1 MLDTK
6 KQLFNTCLIS
16 YLIFVTGR
24 EEPIAHHES
33 LVEIG
38 KFFWF
43 TQSFQFAKNKTNR
56 DFQLIVV
63 NSMKTIYI
71 YISSKLYI
79 YLSHFF
85 FFWKIFSIPLI
96 GTSVLIDLKLFRVYL
111 GVIQLPCFT
120 SSSFIRHFKSFL
132 RNSCDM

>member
-38 KFFWF
+38 KFFWS

-63 NSMKTIYI
+63 NSMKLLETIYI
-71 YISSKLYI
+71 SQS
-79 YLSHFF
+79 F